1 MSGNRRLQITA
12 DAALGLE
19 RVLAVADAHPG
30 ASLGDAYL
38 GRTTTD
44 VLAHLHAWHELFAGW
59 MAAHDAGDSV
69 AYPAAGFTWR
79 ELDALNEAIYEAHAG
94 RDFATVRASL
104 VASHERMLGLIATL
118 SDANL
123 ETPEAFPWAGGEAI
137 GAVAHECLGAHYAW
151 ATETFEAAGLAAQ

>member
-1 MSGNRRLQITA
+1 MTGNRRQQITA
-12 DAALGLE
+12 DASRGLE
-19 RVLAVADAHPG
+19 RVLAIADAHPG
-30 ASLGDAYL
+30 SSLGDAYL

-44 VLAHLHAWHELFAGW
+44 VLSHLHAWHELFSGW

-79 ELDALNEAIYEAHAG
+79 ELDALNEAIYTANAG
-94 RDFATVRASL
+94 RDYAAVRASL
-104 VASHERMLGLIATL
+104 LSSHDRMLGLIAAL
-118 SDANL
+118 SDADL

-151 ATETFEAAGLAAQ
+151 ALDTFEAAGLASA